1 MGGKKSK
8 LNQIYATVEDHTKLI
23 EEVLGEVKRDV
34 FSGDLCYYDQ
44 MAKRWISV
52 LDDTALGTV
61 KTIAVQK
68 AEENISYKSGILEN
82 VVHYMTKDRKKELL
96 VTIPPYD
103 GEDRIGAIAQAMK
116 PKNVSKQTAEEI
128 VKQWCGRVMT
138 RIYEPQI
145 QNHILVL
152 SGGQG
157 IGKDHLCKTLCGGLG
172 QFFVPFLI
180 QQQERDTYQQLIS
193 GLVCWISEYDRTN
206 KTEVATLK
214 NMITADRA
222 YFRSAYGRKPNYY
235 TVRASFI
242 STTNVDG
249 ILRDWT
255 GNRRYHI
262 IELESID
269 WNYPQG
275 KEHEMQILAQ
285 MKRLSK
291 DGYTASDG
299 ALAEMSEYIEGQT
312 PENPENV
319 LLEDY
324 KAIYNDKYPFDD
336 GLKGNDLED
345 LWIKMNRIH
354 GLNINYMRG
363 VIKRKG
369 YAKRMTDGIKYYK
382 TQVEIPEEDDSN
394 DVL

>member
-1 MGGKKSK
+1 MPRKEKT
-8 LNQIYATVEDHTKLI
+8 YATVDDHMKLI
-23 EEVLGEVKRDV
+23 EEVLGTVRRDV
-34 FSGDLCYYDQ
+34 FSGDLCYFDT

-52 LDDTALGTV
+52 LDDVALGTV

-68 AEENISYKSGILEN
+68 AEQDWIYKPTILEN
-82 VVHYMTKDRKKELL
+82 VVHYMTKDKTKELL
-96 VTIPPYD
+96 VEIPGYD
-103 GEDRIGAIAQAMK
+103 GEDRIGAIANAMK
-116 PKNVSKQTAEEI
+116 PKNISKQAVEQI
-128 VKQWCGRVMT
+128 LKQWCGRVMT

-262 IELESID
+262 IELEGID

-285 MKRLSK
+285 MKQLHR

-299 ALAEMSEYIEGQT
+299 ALAEMAEYIEGQT
-312 PENPENV
+312 PENPENILV
-319 LLEDY
+319 DDY
-324 KAIYNDKYPFDD
+324 RNIFNDKYPLDD
-336 GLKGNDLED
+336 GMKASEMDD
-345 LWIKMNRIH
+345 LWVKMNRIH
-354 GLNINYMRG
+354 GLNINYMRS
-363 VIKRKG
+363 VVKRKG
-369 YAKRMTDGIKYYK
+369 FAKRVKDGIRYYK
-382 TQVEIPEEDDSN
+382 NLVAVPEEYQIEDDF
-394 DVL
+394 

>member
-1 MGGKKSK
+1 MGKPKKE
-8 LNQIYATVEDHTKLI
+8 YASVEEHGKLI
-23 EEVLGEVKRDV
+23 EKVLGKLRRDV
-34 FSGDLCYYDQ
+34 FSGDLCYYDT
-44 MAKRWISV
+44 MARRWISV
-52 LDDTALGTV
+52 LDDMAMGTV
-61 KTIAVQK
+61 KTIAVK
-68 AEENISYKSGILEN
+68 MAEEDVIYKPGIMDN
-82 VVHYMTKDRKKELL
+82 VVHYLTKDMQKELL
-96 VTIPPYD
+96 VDIPFYD
-103 GEDRIGAIAQAMK
+103 GEDRIGAIANAMK
-116 PKNVSKQTAEEI
+116 PKNISKRAVEEI
-128 VKQWCGRVMT
+128 LKQWCGRVMT
-138 RIYEPQI
+138 RMYEPQI
-145 QNHILVL
+145 QNSILVL

-262 IELESID
+262 IELEGID

-275 KEHEMQILAQ
+275 AEHERQILAQ
-285 MKRLSK
+285 MKQLHR

-299 ALAEMSEYIEGQT
+299 ALAEMAQYIEGQT

-324 KAIYNDKYPFDD
+324 KSIFQDKYPFDD
-336 GLKGNDLED
+336 GIRASEMED
-345 LWIKMNRIH
+345 LWVKMNRIH

-363 VIKRKG
+363 VIRRKG
-369 YAKRMTDGIKYYK
+369 YAKRMKDGLRYYK
-382 TQVEIPEEDDSN
+382 TLVATPEEEFELDDN
-394 DVL
+394 L

>member
-1 MGGKKSK
+1 MPRQEK
-8 LNQIYATVEDHTKLI
+8 QYATVDDHGKLL
-23 EEVLGEVKRDV
+23 EEVLGKLRRDV
-34 FSGDLCYYDQ
+34 FSGDLCYFDT

-52 LDDTALGTV
+52 LDDVAMGTV
-61 KTIAVQK
+61 KAIAVKK
-68 AEENISYKSGILEN
+68 AEENIIYKPTIMEN
-82 VVHYMTKDRKKELL
+82 VVHYLTKDRQKELL
-96 VTIPPYD
+96 VDIPGYD
-103 GEDRIGAIAQAMK
+103 GQDRIGAIANAMK
-116 PKNVSKQTAEEI
+116 PKNISKRAVEEI

-262 IELESID
+262 VELESID

-285 MKRLSK
+285 MKALHK

-299 ALAEMSEYIEGQT
+299 ALAEMAEYIDGQT

-324 KAIYNDKYPFDD
+324 KAMFNDKYPLDN
-336 GLKGNDLED
+336 GMKAGEMED

-369 YAKRMTDGIKYYK
+369 YAKRMKDGIRYYK
-382 TQVEIPEEDDSN
+382 DLVATPEEYELEDD
-394 DVL
+394 L

>member
-1 MGGKKSK
+1 MPRQEK
-8 LNQIYATVEDHTKLI
+8 QYATVDDHGKLL
-23 EEVLGEVKRDV
+23 EEVLGKLRRDV
-34 FSGDLCYYDQ
+34 FSGDLCYFDT

-52 LDDTALGTV
+52 LDDVALGTV
-61 KTIAVQK
+61 KAIAVKK
-68 AEENISYKSGILEN
+68 AEENIVYKPTIMEN
-82 VVHYMTKDRKKELL
+82 VVHYLTKDKQKELL
-96 VTIPPYD
+96 VDIPGYD
-103 GEDRIGAIAQAMK
+103 GEDRIGAIANAMK
-116 PKNVSKQTAEEI
+116 PKNLSKRAVEEI

-285 MKRLSK
+285 MKALHK

-299 ALAEMSEYIEGQT
+299 ALAEMAEYIDGQT

-324 KAIYNDKYPFDD
+324 KAMYNDKYPLDN
-336 GLKGNDLED
+336 GMKASEMED

-369 YAKRMTDGIKYYK
+369 YAKRMKDGIRYYK
-382 TQVEIPEEDDSN
+382 DLVATPEEYELEDD
-394 DVL
+394 L

>member
-1 MGGKKSK
+1 MPRQEK
-8 LNQIYATVEDHTKLI
+8 QYATVDDHGKLL
-23 EEVLGEVKRDV
+23 EEVLGKLRRDV
-34 FSGDLCYYDQ
+34 FSGDLCYFDT

-52 LDDTALGTV
+52 LDDVAMGTV
-61 KTIAVQK
+61 KAIAVKK
-68 AEENISYKSGILEN
+68 AEENIVYKPTIMEN
-82 VVHYMTKDRKKELL
+82 VVHYLTKDRQKELL
-96 VTIPPYD
+96 VDIPGYD
-103 GEDRIGAIAQAMK
+103 GEDRIGAIANAMK
-116 PKNVSKQTAEEI
+116 PKNLSKRAVEEI

-285 MKRLSK
+285 MKALHK

-299 ALAEMSEYIEGQT
+299 ALAEMAEYIDGQT

-324 KAIYNDKYPFDD
+324 KAMYNDKYPLDN
-336 GLKGNDLED
+336 GMKASEMED

-369 YAKRMTDGIKYYK
+369 YAKRMKDGIRYYK
-382 TQVEIPEEDDSN
+382 DLVATPEEYELEDD
-394 DVL
+394 L